1 MKKFD
6 IIGRR
11 KWWYI
16 LSILILIPGII
27 SIATRGFNLG
37 IDFTGGTLMDLK
49 FAKPVTVIEVRDVL
63 KEYQLD
69 NSMIQL
75 AGNNESA
82 TSAENVL
89 IRTADLSDETRRE
102 VLAGMGNKLGSY
114 DVLRTERVGA
124 VMGSELTLQAVWA
137 MLISWLLIIVY
148 VSWRFEF
155 KFAISAVL
163 ALVHDTVIVIG
174 VFSILQ
180 KEIDATFIAAILTII
195 GYSIN
200 DTIVIFDRIRE
211 NLKLHYRKDGDLV
224 ELANT
229 SIWQTMTR
237 SIYTVLTVLFTT
249 AALYFFGG
257 ETTKNFSFALLVGF
271 TCGAYSSVFTA
282 SPLWITFRNYADNKR
297 AKEKLKTAK

>member
-6 IIGRR
+6 IIGKR

-16 LSILILIPGII
+16 ISILLLLPGII
-27 SIATRGFNLG
+27 SIVTQGFNLG

-49 FAKPVTVIEVRDVL
+49 FSRPVTVVEIRDVL
-63 KEYQLD
+63 KEHHLD

-75 AGNNESA
+75 ASNDEAA
-82 TSAENVL
+82 TSAESVL
-89 IRTADLSDETRRE
+89 IRTANLSDEMHRA
-102 VLAGMGNKLGSY
+102 VLADIGNKLGHY
-114 DVLRTERVGA
+114 EVLRTERVGA
-124 VMGSELTLQAVWA
+124 VMGSELTMQAIWA
-137 MLISWLLIIVY
+137 MFISWALIILY
-148 VSWRFEF
+148 VSYRFEF
-155 KFAISAVL
+155 KFALAAVL

-174 VFSILQ
+174 VFSLLQ
-180 KEIDATFIAAILTII
+180 IEIDATFVAAILTII

-211 NLKLHYRKDGDLV
+211 NLKLHHRKNGDLV
-224 ELANT
+224 ELADE

-237 SIYTVLTVLFTT
+237 SVYTVLTVLFTT

-271 TCGAYSSVFTA
+271 ICGAYSSIFTA
-282 SPLWITFRNYADNKR
+282 TPLWITFKNYADRKKMQANI
-297 AKEKLKTAK
+297 KTVK

>member
-16 LSILILIPGII
+16 VSILILIPGII
-27 SIATRGFNLG
+27 SMATQGFNLG
-37 IDFTGGTLMDLK
+37 IDFTGGTLLDLK
-49 FAKPVTVIEVRDVL
+49 FSRPVTVVEVRDVL

-75 AGNNESA
+75 AGNNETS

-89 IRTADLSDETRRE
+89 IRTVDLSDETRRV
-102 VLAGMGNKLGSY
+102 VLTGIGNKLGEY
-114 DVLRTERVGA
+114 NVLRTERVGA
-124 VMGSELTLQAVWA
+124 VMGSELTLQAIWA
-137 MLISWLLIIVY
+137 MLISCVLICIY
-148 VSWRFEF
+148 VSYRFEF

-163 ALVHDTVIVIG
+163 ALTHDIFVVLG
-174 VFSILQ
+174 VFSLLQ
-180 KEIDATFIAAILTII
+180 KEVDATFVAALLTII

-211 NLKLHYRKDGDLV
+211 NLKLHYRKGGDLV

-237 SIYTVLTVLFTT
+237 SIYTVFTVLFATV
-249 AALYFFGG
+249 ALYLFGG
-257 ETTKNFSFALLVGF
+257 ETTKNFSFALLIGF
-271 TCGAYSSVFTA
+271 SSGAYSSIFTA
-282 SPLWITFRNYADNKR
+282 SPLWVTFRNYADNKR
-297 AKEKLKTAK
+297 LAEKMKTAK

>member
-16 LSILILIPGII
+16 ISILILIPGII
-27 SIATRGFNLG
+27 SIATQGFNLG

-49 FAKPVTVIEVRDVL
+49 FARPVTVIEVRDVL

-69 NSMIQL
+69 HSTIQL
-75 AGNNESA
+75 ASNDESA
-82 TSAENVL
+82 TAAENVL
-89 IRTADLSDETRRE
+89 IRTADLSDETRRT
-102 VLAGMGNKLGSY
+102 VLAEIGNKLGNY

-124 VMGSELTLQAVWA
+124 VMGSELALQAIWA
-137 MLISWLLIIVY
+137 MLISWVLIIVY

-211 NLKLHYRKDGDLV
+211 NLKLHHRKGGDLV
-224 ELANT
+224 ELVNT

-257 ETTKNFSFALLVGF
+257 ESTKNFSFALLIGI
-271 TCGAYSSVFTA
+271 TCGAYSSIFTA

-297 AKEKLKTAK
+297 VAEKLKTAK